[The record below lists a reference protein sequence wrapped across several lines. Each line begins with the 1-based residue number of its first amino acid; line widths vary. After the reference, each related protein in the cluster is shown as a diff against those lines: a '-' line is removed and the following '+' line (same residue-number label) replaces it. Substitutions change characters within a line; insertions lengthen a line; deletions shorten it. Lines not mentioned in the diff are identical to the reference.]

1 MRVSAQA
8 ERVAPQVWPLYLLAT
23 LLVSLV
29 LSAITPPFQAPDEY
43 DHVKRAYMMGQGQ
56 ILLKSVDGSPS
67 GGYLDSGLVQYMSYF
82 EPLKGAS
89 QRKVSADELQAAG
102 SVKWSD
108 QPQFQTAVG
117 TAYYFP
123 LMYAPQAVGLGMGKA
138 LGMSVGKSYR
148 LARLLEWMT
157 CGVLLLLAF
166 RLHRPS
172 AVVLALLALPMN
184 LFLFGAAVLDP
195 MATAVALVGLSAF
208 MRIATDGRASPPT
221 AVAALHISVLLVCA
235 CRANM
240 LPMLLLPFVAAWLM
254 RERRQLYIA
263 IAISVFVLAWTLFTV
278 KTTVYPPSSHRI
290 DHAARLLHLL
300 THPGELT
307 SILFATWTNMAR
319 MSFYVVSFIGVL
331 GWLDASFSPAFY
343 HMTGLTLV
351 VLMLLSLDLEGWRT
365 QSLARWTLVVVCL
378 ASVLMTFL
386 ALLVQWTDP
395 ASTTVDGVQGRYLLI
410 PGLCLVMALTANAA
424 PRDGLLFKAGHGLAM
439 LFLAWMAYAS
449 CSLLVERYHTGAT
462 QSAIAAPELK
472 PSPPLTP
479 DNTVPLH
486 FLPAQSED
494 PAGLKRISVRFGT
507 YMTTHAGQ
515 AELRLWTQG
524 GERLVL
530 PFELSELT
538 DNGYAEFKLDGKAY
552 VGGEVAPRDGSGVS
566 VWESH
571 SQERVDSCVFLETE
585 NQDDV
590 LPRGCPEP

>member
-1 MRVSAQA
+1 
-8 ERVAPQVWPLYLLAT
+8 
-23 LLVSLV
+23 
-29 LSAITPPFQAPDEY
+29 
-43 DHVKRAYMMGQGQ
+43 
-56 ILLKSVDGSPS
+56 
-67 GGYLDSGLVQYMSYF
+67 
-82 EPLKGAS
+82 
-89 QRKVSADELQAAG
+89 
-102 SVKWSD
+102 
-108 QPQFQTAVG
+108 
-117 TAYYFP
+117 
-123 LMYAPQAVGLGMGKA
+123 
-138 LGMSVGKSYR
+138 
-148 LARLLEWMT
+148 
-157 CGVLLLLAF
+157 
-166 RLHRPS
+166 
-172 AVVLALLALPMN
+172 
-184 LFLFGAAVLDP
+184 
-195 MATAVALVGLSAF
+195 
-208 MRIATDGRASPPT
+208 
-221 AVAALHISVLLVCA
+221 
-235 CRANM
+235 
-240 LPMLLLPFVAAWLM
+240 
-254 RERRQLYIA
+254 
-263 IAISVFVLAWTLFTV
+263 
-278 KTTVYPPSSHRI
+278 
-290 DHAARLLHLL
+290 
-300 THPGELT
+300 
-307 SILFATWTNMAR
+307 MAR

-585 NQDDV
+585 NQDDI